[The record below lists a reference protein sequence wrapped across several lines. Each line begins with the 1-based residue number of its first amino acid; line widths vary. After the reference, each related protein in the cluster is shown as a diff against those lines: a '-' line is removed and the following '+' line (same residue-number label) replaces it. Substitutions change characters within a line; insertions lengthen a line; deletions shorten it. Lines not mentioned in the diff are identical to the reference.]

1 MNQPKIALNTMVVTD
16 CFHREDLE
24 SILKKVARLG
34 VDSVEIS
41 QHIPFAGTDAFRMK
55 QTGMPGVCGFSVQ
68 MDGPVENPVPPM
80 TFEGKPIETFG
91 ARRDFARVVELCR
104 QMDCPYLRFA
114 GLPGAALTDWETL
127 AAYLEDLEEL
137 ALEYRQAGLNLC
149 LHNHTDEFIR
159 VKGKWLLDWVLEQ
172 APHLQLELDLLNAQK
187 AGVSPVALLE
197 RCAGRAPLVH
207 LQDMGVFPS
216 PKGEWMRPEFRS
228 VALGQGNLPL
238 GEIWRTACRTG
249 VEYLVIEQWP
259 LYGRDPYREIAVS
272 AAALRTLAQ
281 GQE

>member
-159 VKGKWLLDWVLEQ
+159 V
-172 APHLQLELDLLNAQK
+172 QK